1 MLVHADPVHRILHAI
16 GEDHKIVPE
25 RQPGVA
31 EEGPLALP
39 PEIGEGPQ
47 HARRLHT
54 VQAPEEAQL
63 VRCAFV
69 IQQGARRVIQ
79 AQAGVAHRA
88 IHDAAQEG
96 PVLASILRQMVS
108 GEAGNLGCK
117 LPHLPDP
124 ERVGLMRHGSLPVV
138 AIQLSTTAEAR
149 LQPKRVALRRGAGAD
164 DDRRSGELS
173 ELRRPTTQSSV
184 HLFDGALILL
194 DGVGG
199 QKNRAGHAAE

>member
-1 MLVHADPVHRILHAI
+1 MLVPADPVHRCLHAV

-31 EEGPLALP
+31 EEGALAQT
-39 PEIGEGPQ
+39 PEVGEGPQ
-47 HARRLHT
+47 HARRLHA

-79 AQAGVAHRA
+79 AQAGVAQRA

-96 PVLASILRQMVS
+96 PVLGNILRQIVP

-124 ERVGLMRHGSLPVV
+124 EWVGLLRHGSLPVV
-138 AIQLSTTAEAR
+138 AIQLSAAAEAR
-149 LQPKRVALRRGAGAD
+149 LQPERVSPRRVAGAD
-164 DDRRSGELS
+164 DDGMSGKHT
-173 ELRRPTTQSSV
+173 ELRRPTAQAGV

-194 DGVGG
+194 DRVGG
-199 QKNRAGHAAE
+199 QKDGAGHATE